1 MVAPVPAQSSK
12 PPPPVLPN
20 RGRPQDKDYPTSR
33 PQPKD
38 LLPRPQSSQNSAL
51 KFTID
56 KRPDLGYHF
65 VCYLDQTRHATPPLT
80 PLDSAL
86 TWNVGFCTILVQISP
101 LESALT
107 DIPLLTPLE
116 SALTKIP
123 GVGGTPTLSRLQR
136 PASSIRPLEPYAPRG
151 ASIPCGL
158 SRLRILPVTT
168 GDSQRQIFRPSN
180 VPALAAFAF
189 NRLQPLST
197 KHPGYGVRFSLPPL
211 ATRHKA
217 R

>member
-65 VCYLDQTRHATPPLT
+65 VCYLDQTSLGPLPRSLAL
-80 PLDSAL
+80 PL
-86 TWNVGFCTILVQISP
+86 SP
-101 LESALT
+101 LLSSVCALL
-107 DIPLLTPLE
+107 ISLC
-116 SALTKIP
+116 AL
-123 GVGGTPTLSRLQR
+123 
-136 PASSIRPLEPYAPRG
+136 
-151 ASIPCGL
+151 
-158 SRLRILPVTT
+158 
-168 GDSQRQIFRPSN
+168 FRPSI
-180 VPALAAFAF
+180 LCF
-189 NRLQPLST
+189 Q
-197 KHPGYGVRFSLPPL
+197 
-211 ATRHKA
+211 
-217 R
+217 

>member
-65 VCYLDQTRHATPPLT
+65 VCYLKQTRRIAPPLT

-86 TWNVGFCTILVQISP
+86 TRNVEFCTILVQISP

-123 GVGGTPTLSRLQR
+123 GVGTPTLPRHTSL
-136 PASSIRPLEPYAPRG
+136 PLSYAPRG

-158 SRLRILPVTT
+158 SRLRILPVTMGVYESVWQLGWT
-168 GDSQRQIFRPSN
+168 LPLYWRERRSAGWPIFWSTTRSKLTCCHRQ
-180 VPALAAFAF
+180 
-189 NRLQPLST
+189 
-197 KHPGYGVRFSLPPL
+197 
-211 ATRHKA
+211 
-217 R
+217 

>member
-1 MVAPVPAQSSK
+1 MLLDPVSSSLFAAPNRRSTPKFDHLLFSALPSLTPALLFPMVAPVPAQSSK

-56 KRPDLGYHF
+56 KRQDLGYHF
-65 VCYLDQTRHATPPLT
+65 VCYLKQTRRLAPPLT

-86 TWNVGFCTILVQISP
+86 TRNVEFCTILVQISP

-107 DIPLLTPLE
+107 DTPHASPLE
-116 SALTKIP
+116 SALTKTP
-123 GVGGTPTLSRLQR
+123 GVGG
-136 PASSIRPLEPYAPRG
+136 
-151 ASIPCGL
+151 
-158 SRLRILPVTT
+158 
-168 GDSQRQIFRPSN
+168 
-180 VPALAAFAF
+180 
-189 NRLQPLST
+189 
-197 KHPGYGVRFSLPPL
+197 
-211 ATRHKA
+211 
-217 R
+217 